1 VRHLENF
8 ALGKLPYNQVLCIGL
23 ECRILPRDFGFGL
36 HDRHAM
42 LIHFVT
48 DEPNKIPAV
57 RAMLEPQYTVESHL
71 LGTAA
76 SQALSNGVLLVDA
89 DLRQA
94 VPVACLKTMLRD
106 LQGVSEKL
114 FVVQSHLRDMI
125 AQAFA
130 LGATDVIS
138 RQREVI
144 AKLAQV
150 ELAQERMKSP
160 LVSEPPGIAKCAVLF
175 SSLFSAAEKGKP
187 VTLEDAKKATS
198 EVIYGVRQNGLS
210 AWLDDV
216 RRYHEGTFQHCLLVT
231 GVAVE
236 FALNIKFSDA
246 DVMRLGLAATL
257 HDIGK
262 ARIPLAI
269 LDKPGRLDANEL
281 EIMNR
286 HPVIGYELLKPIPHM
301 SPETLDGVRHHHEYL
316 DGSGY
321 PDGLTAPKI
330 SDLVR
335 LLTIS
340 DIFAALVE
348 RRPYRPPMPAHD
360 AYKVLC
366 DMVGKLE
373 GSLVKAFRS
382 VALKG

>member
-1 VRHLENF
+1 
-8 ALGKLPYNQVLCIGL
+8 
-23 ECRILPRDFGFGL
+23 
-36 HDRHAM
+36 M

-48 DEPNKIPAV
+48 DEPNKIPAI
-57 RAMLEPQYTVESHL
+57 RAMLEPEHTVESHL

-76 SQALSNGVLLVDA
+76 EQALSNGVLVVDA
-89 DLRQA
+89 DLRKA
-94 VPVACLKTMLRD
+94 VPVAYLKSMLRD

-138 RQREVI
+138 RQREI
-144 AKLAQV
+144 TAKLARV
-150 ELAQERMKSP
+150 ELAQERMKSG
-160 LVSEPPGIAKCAVLF
+160 LVGGPAGLARCAASF
-175 SSLFSAAEKGKP
+175 SSLFSAAGEGRP
-187 VTLEDAKKATS
+187 ITLADAKKATL
-198 EVIYGVRQNGLS
+198 EVIYGVKQNGLN

-246 DVMRLGLAATL
+246 DVMRLGSAATL

-269 LDKPGRLDANEL
+269 LDKPGRLDASEL

-286 HPVIGYELLKPIPHM
+286 HPVIGYELLKPVPDI
-301 SPETLDGVRHHHEYL
+301 SPEILDGVRHHHEYL

-321 PDGLTAPKI
+321 PDGLTAPEI

-348 RRPYRPPMPAHD
+348 RRPYRPPMPGQD

-366 DMVGKLE
+366 DMAGKLE
-373 GSLVKAFRS
+373 GSLVRAFRS